1 MRALTKAAERA
12 RKRDHRDLLVMLRGA
27 QYDRRDFEKLLNALE
42 P

>member
-12 RKRDHRDLLVMLRGA
+12 RKRDHRDLLMMLRGA
-27 QYDRRDFEKLLNALE
+27 QYGRAEFEKLLDVLE